1 MFWAAVS
8 GVAAGVVVVSAAGTA
23 LLCRALRQRAILDHP
38 NERSSHSVPTPRG
51 AGLAVV
57 GALLAGWLALAL
69 IYAGGGLWL
78 ILGAG
83 AALAAFSWLDDLRT
97 LSVGPRLAV
106 QAGAIAA
113 GLFSL
118 SPDALVFQGT
128 LPLVLDRLL
137 AGLLWLWFVNLYNF
151 MDGIDG
157 ITGVETAT
165 IAGGMVVLGAAI
177 GTTPILAGF
186 ALIALAAG
194 AAFLPWNW
202 HPARIFLGDVGSVPL
217 GFLVGW
223 LLLALA
229 ASGQWP
235 AALILPAYYLG
246 DATLTLARRA
256 ARGDAVWRA
265 HREHAYQRSVQGG
278 RSHDATVT
286 LIGIANLGL
295 VGLACA
301 SVLWPGAT
309 LPALGA
315 AVVLTGA
322 LLWYLPRPMTRSS
335 DD

>member
-1 MFWAAVS
+1 MFWTVAS

-23 LLCRALRQRAILDHP
+23 LLCRALRRRAILDHP
-38 NERSSHSVPTPRG
+38 NERSSHNVATPRG

-69 IYAGGGLWL
+69 IYSGGGLWL

-83 AALAAFSWLDDLRT
+83 AALAAFSWLDDLRG
-97 LSVGPRLAV
+97 LGVAPRLAV
-106 QAGAIAA
+106 QAGAVAA

-128 LPLVLDRLL
+128 LPLVVDRLI
-137 AGLLWLWFVNLYNF
+137 AGLLWLWFINLYNF

-157 ITGVETAT
+157 ITGVETAA
-165 IAGGMVVLGAAI
+165 IAGGMVVLGAAL

-217 GFLVGW
+217 GFLMGW

-229 ASGQWP
+229 AGGQWA
-235 AALILPAYYLG
+235 AALILPAYYLS

-256 ARGDAVWRA
+256 ARGEAVWRA
-265 HREHAYQRSVQGG
+265 HREHAYQRSVRGG

-286 LIGIANLGL
+286 LIGGANLGL
-295 VGLACA
+295 VGLAAA

-309 LPALGA
+309 LPTLGA

-335 DD
+335 DG

>member
-1 MFWAAVS
+1 MLWAAVS
-8 GVAAGVVVVSAAGTA
+8 GVAAGVVVASAAGTA
-23 LLCRALRQRAILDHP
+23 LLCRALHRRAILDHP

-57 GALLAGWLALAL
+57 GALLSGWLALAL
-69 IYAGGGLWL
+69 IYSGGGLWL

-83 AALAAFSWLDDLRT
+83 AALAAFSWLDDLRN
-97 LSVGPRLAV
+97 LSVGLRLAV
-106 QAGAIAA
+106 QAGAVAA

-118 SPDALVFQGT
+118 SPDALVFQGV

-157 ITGVETAT
+157 IAAIGTGA

-186 ALIALAAG
+186 ALIAFAAV

-217 GFLVGW
+217 GFLMGW

-229 ASGQWP
+229 AGGQWA

-246 DATLTLARRA
+246 DATLTLVRRA
-256 ARGDAVWRA
+256 VRGEAIWRA
-265 HREHAYQRSVQGG
+265 HREHAYQRSVRSG
-278 RSHDATVT
+278 RGHDSTVV
-286 LIGIANLGL
+286 LIAGANLGL
-295 VGLACA
+295 VGLAA
-301 SVLWPGAT
+301 LSVLWPAAPG
-309 LPALGA
+309 PALGA
-315 AVVLTGA
+315 AAVLTGV
-322 LLWYLPRPMTRSS
+322 LLWYLPRPTTRSS